1 MYRMSISAMLISC
14 LALVFLA
21 GCKQVERAEDRAEV
35 GEEAAAPSAGR
46 YDVSDIEKEAMEREA
61 RDAYAQGILV
71 RHAGDLKKARE
82 HFARAVRLNPS
93 YVEAHQALAEVNVA
107 LGEVGAEA
115 AAGVELQASK
125 IEAEMR
131 LIRHEVRATIEKARE
146 LFQQEEFE
154 EAVSNL
160 EDALGLMKWA
170 TELYLLD
177 FSEERP
183 EAEVLLKSARIQH
196 KVFLDAMKAEQRRQ
210 AKEKIAEELRKR
222 AEYRRRQAEELLVLS
237 RESLAMKNFAEAL
250 KFARRALLKDPAN
263 SEAMTLERIIVEE
276 RLNFE
281 RERIVL
287 RTDMAW
293 RGSFFRLEQAALP
306 DARIMSW
313 KDREEWMQ
321 KTSFRRERAKSE
333 QEVFQRSAEQVQIEK
348 KLDEATVRLL
358 TIEPQKF
365 PEAMKT
371 IMRQFGNVVPIVLH
385 PDVIAELEDEKIEI
399 AIPKEITLK
408 GAIEEALDQIPAGLG
423 EYAYVIRDEA
433 ILITRKGAEETKR
446 LIVYPVQ
453 DLLREIVPFSPP
465 KVDIGRKD
473 LFEVSGEYGAGDEE
487 REYFGEGKRESRGEW
502 DFQDPEN
509 FEPDSLKDLIIN
521 TIGGGPNDW
530 NFDDAN
536 RGAPSTID
544 FRRGNMFISAA
555 EGIHNDVQKL
565 LSDIRATSE
574 VLVTLEARFLD
585 VQESL
590 IEEIGVD
597 LKGHPTEFQ
606 QFRAEELG
614 FQFTDKFLE
623 GFLTDVATELTEPGL
638 FFAKRGAGIGF
649 KDGERIFLPR
659 GVPTGDAL
667 GLRSENI
674 LDGSLKDALGGGGG
688 LTAGF
693 SLRPGGSRINF
704 VLNAMIESN
713 RSTTLSAPKITTYNH
728 QRAYIAVIK
737 EQRFI
742 GAVKEAEGTNPDD
755 PASVDPISSL
765 LPSGVVLSVTPN
777 VTWDR
782 KYVILEVRAYATGA
796 DLGLPVPL
804 DLTPPAARASGDGE
818 PVEQPKLI
826 VEFNFPVI
834 NIQHIRT
841 TVMIPDGGTVIL
853 GGLSQLQR
861 ADGTASTPLLGDI
874 PIIKFFFMRK
884 GTSADRSSL
893 IVLIKADITV
903 VPEQEKRFL
912 EET

>member
-1 MYRMSISAMLISC
+1 MYRMSISATLIAC

-21 GCKQVERAEDRAEV
+21 GCKQVERAKDRAEG
-35 GEEAAAPSAGR
+35 GEDAAAPSAGR

-61 RDAYAQGILV
+61 REAYDQGILA
-71 RHAGDLKKARE
+71 RLAGELKKARE

-93 YVEAHQALAEVNVA
+93 YIEAQQALADVNVA

-115 AAGVELQASK
+115 AAGVELQARK

-131 LIRHEVRATIEKARE
+131 LIRHEVRATIEKART

-196 KVFLDAMKAEQRRQ
+196 KVFLEAMKAEQRRQ

-222 AEYRRRQAEELLVLS
+222 AEYRRRQAEELLVLA

-263 SEAMTLERIIVEE
+263 SEAMTLEKIIVEE

-281 RERIVL
+281 RERIAL

-306 DARIMSW
+306 VTDIISW

-321 KTSFRRERAKSE
+321 KTSLRRESAKSE

-371 IMRQFGNVVPIVLH
+371 IMRQFGNIVPIVLH

-399 AIPKEITLK
+399 DRRIETTLK
-408 GAIEEALDQIPAGLG
+408 DAIEIALDQIPAGLG

-453 DLLREIVPFSPP
+453 DLLRKLVPFSPP
-465 KVDIGRKD
+465 NVDVGRKE
-473 LFEVSGEYGAGDEE
+473 LFEDGTGDEE
-487 REYFGEGKRESRGEW
+487 REYFGEEERESRGEW

-509 FEPDSLKDLIIN
+509 FEADSLKDLIMN

-530 NFDDAN
+530 NFDDTN

-544 FRRGNMFISAA
+544 FRKGNMFIRAA

-623 GFLTDVATELTEPGL
+623 GFLNDVGTGLTDTGL

-649 KDGERIFLPR
+649 KDGERVFLPR

-674 LDGSLKDALGGGGG
+674 LDGSLKEALGTGGG

-728 QRAYIAVIK
+728 QRAYIAIIK

-742 GAVKEAEGTNPDD
+742 GAVKEAERTDPDD
-755 PASVDPISSL
+755 PPSVDPVSSL
-765 LPSGVVLSVTPN
+765 LPSGIVLSVTPN

-782 KYVILEVRAYATGA
+782 KYVILEVLAYATIA
-796 DLGLPVPL
+796 DLGPPIPI
-804 DLTPPAARASGDGE
+804 DLTPPAPRSSGTGQ

-834 NIQHIRT
+834 NVQHIKT

-874 PIIKFFFMRK
+874 PIIKFFFTRR
-884 GTSADRSSL
+884 GTSADRSGL